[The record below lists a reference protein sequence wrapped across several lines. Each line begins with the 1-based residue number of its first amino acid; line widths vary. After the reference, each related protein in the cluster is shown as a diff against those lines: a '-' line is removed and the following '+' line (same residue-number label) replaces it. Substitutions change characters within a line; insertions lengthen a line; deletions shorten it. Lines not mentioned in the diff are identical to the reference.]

1 MSKLQLSFRSYFLCV
16 DVFQGIMSLL
26 PFLLAIKIKGLCSML
41 GQLGVETDKQLLDRR
56 QMKSRETNSKVYP
69 EVGTQIVSP

>member
-1 MSKLQLSFRSYFLCV
+1 
-16 DVFQGIMSLL
+16 
-26 PFLLAIKIKGLCSML
+26 ML

-69 EVGTQIVSP
+69 DVGTQIVSH